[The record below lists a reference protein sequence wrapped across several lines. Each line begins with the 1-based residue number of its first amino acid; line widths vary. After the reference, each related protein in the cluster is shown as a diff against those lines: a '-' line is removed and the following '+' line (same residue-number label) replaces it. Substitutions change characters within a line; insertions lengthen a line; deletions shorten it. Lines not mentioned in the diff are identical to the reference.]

1 MTSQSETNP
10 GDGVPP
16 PTDPS
21 REDPATQPQRLH
33 PLTPIAT
40 TLPIVVGLFVLTLFL
55 GGGGA
60 WRYGLAGI
68 PAGMVI
74 CVVGSVAIAGYRYLL
89 WQRFEYW
96 FDGVGDLRIDSGLL
110 YRNQRKVQLSR
121 LQAVDIERPLLARI
135 FGLAELKID
144 VAGVGDS
151 KIQLAYLS
159 NGDATSLRVD
169 LLSRARVS
177 GQPEAPTQETIISA
191 VRASDLFISL
201 LLRTSTASLLALTG
215 LICVTT
221 VATSGAVGLLLL
233 PFTGGIPLF
242 IVFSEF
248 MTLYGFTVA
257 KAHDGVRLRYGL
269 LRTQA
274 QTVPMGRVMAVDVIE
289 PLLWRPKGWVRVRLT
304 VAGVAGADAGDDHA
318 RSAHSVLLPV
328 ASREVADEVLRNVLP
343 GVDIESVPLL
353 SAPRK
358 SRWRAPIQWS
368 RLAFGHDDEVFVAR
382 CGLVTRHLCVVPHAR
397 TQSVS
402 IVQGPWQR
410 RIGLSTLEVD
420 IPPGPVRV
428 KALYFPA
435 EQIQKAAD
443 AQVVRARESRA
454 GDWASGGSNR

>member
-1 MTSQSETNP
+1 MTSASEPSP
-10 GDGVPP
+10 GGGGRPQADGEVA
-16 PTDPS
+16 DS
-21 REDPATQPQRLH
+21 ATEPQRLH

-40 TLPIVVGLFVLTLFL
+40 TLPIVVGLFFLTLFL

-60 WRYGLAGI
+60 WRYGLAGV
-68 PAGMVI
+68 PAGL
-74 CVVGSVAIAGYRYLL
+74 VVCLLGFVVIAGYRYLL

-159 NGDATSLRVD
+159 SAQALSLRGD

-177 GQPEAPTQETIISA
+177 GQPDAPAQETIINA
-191 VRASDLFISL
+191 VRGSDLVLSL
-201 LLRTSTASLLALTG
+201 LLRTSTAGLLALTG
-215 LICVTT
+215 FLCVTT
-221 VATSGAVGLLLL
+221 VVTSGAVGLLLL

-248 MTLYGFTVA
+248 LTLYGFTVA
-257 KAHDGVRLRYGL
+257 KAHDGVRLRHGL

-304 VAGVAGADAGDDHA
+304 IAGVAGGEAGNDDT
-318 RSAHSVLLPV
+318 RSAHSILLPV
-328 ASREVADEVLRNVLP
+328 ASREVADEVLRHVLP
-343 GVDIESVPLL
+343 DVDIESVPLL

-368 RLAFGHDDEVFVAR
+368 RLAFGHSEEVFVAR
-382 CGLVTRHLCVVPHAR
+382 SGLITRHLCAVPHAR

-410 RIGLSTLEVD
+410 RLGLSTLEVD

-435 EQIQKAAD
+435 DVIRTAAD
-443 AQVVRARESRA
+443 SQIARARESRA
-454 GDWASGGSNR
+454 GDWASGGLS